1 MLNTI
6 LIWLCNITIGLLY
19 LAIAIMIGVAIY
31 MATYTINEKH
41 RVKQKRKKR

>member
-6 LIWLCNITIGLLY
+6 LIWLVKITIGLLY
-19 LAIAIMIGVAIY
+19 LAIAAIIAAAIY

-41 RVKQKRKKR
+41 KIKQKRKKR